1 MAKVVVL
8 NIIDGD
14 LKIGGFQ
21 VSLEIKEGDRTI
33 IVIRGSLPP
42 NPKLATA
49 IQNHWFEY
57 RKLGLASRIRPKSIT
72 HNSFSTSL
80 QEILESG
87 EKLGNL
93 INQWLKSE
101 QFRDIDTGLREELIR
116 TEKVRVLVRTEDN
129 YLRKLPW
136 HLWDFID
143 RYSFAEVALS
153 PIEYKSPRLL
163 PIVAKS
169 KVRILAILG
178 CSAGIDIEKDRELL
192 KSLPN
197 AEVVFLLEPKHH
209 EINDKLWEE
218 PWDIIF
224 FAGHGE
230 TDEKTGW
237 IHINETDSLTLN
249 QVWHGLRKAVA
260 NGLQIAIFNSCDGL
274 GLARRLDDW
283 EIPQMIV
290 MREMVPD
297 FVAQQFLKDFLTN
310 FASGNSLYQAFRDAR
325 EKLQGLETDFPCAS
339 WLPIICQNPAVEPL
353 NWNDLL
359 AHSVNPLNCD
369 NLPGL
374 AEADNLLSQQ
384 IVAEPP
390 IALNSI
396 QPGLRSNLSKFKW
409 AALLLLTG
417 GVAGWHFGLP
427 KLAIFVNDFG
437 FDSYQKNDLITAQ
450 KALGLAEFL
459 NPDNRVVP
467 YTLGWLCQD
476 LQDFECAREKY
487 RRSAKL
493 GFAGA
498 YSQLARL
505 FIVHDKNYNG
515 ALNLLWQGWELAK
528 DDATRYSLQKNQGWA
543 RLEQRRYGEALP
555 HLDAA
560 IKLDSKR
567 ASAYC
572 LKAQVLEGIKDP
584 KGALT
589 EWQKC
594 FKYGDP
600 KSIDEDAWMEKAL
613 KRVNSK

>member
-14 LKIGGFQ
+14 LEIGGFQ

-249 QVWHGLRKAVA
+249 EVWYGLRKAVA

-274 GLARRLDDW
+274 GLVRGLDDW

-290 MREMVPD
+290 MREMIPD
-297 FVAQQFLKDFLTN
+297 FVAQQFLKDLLIN
-310 FASGNSLYQAFRDAR
+310 FASGKSLYQACKEAR
-325 EKLQGLETDFPCAS
+325 EKLQGLETKFPCAS
-339 WLPIICQNPAVEPL
+339 WLPIIFQNPAVEPPT
-353 NWNDLL
+353 WNDLL
-359 AHSVNPLNCD
+359 
-369 NLPGL
+369 G
-374 AEADNLLSQQ
+374 
-384 IVAEPP
+384 VAEIAPVVPSTITPP
-390 IALNSI
+390 RVYNPFQFII
-396 QPGLRSNLSKFKW
+396 QFNYKFKL

-417 GVAGWHFGLP
+417 GVVVWEYGLP
-427 KLAIFVNDFG
+427 KLAVFVNDFG
-437 FDSYQKNDLITAQ
+437 FDCYQKGDLVTAR
-450 KALGLAEFL
+450 KALQLALIL
-459 NPDNRVVP
+459 NPNNRVVP

-476 LQDFECAREKY
+476 VQDFECASEKY
-487 RRSAKL
+487 RQSAKL

-505 FIVHDKNYNG
+505 LIVYDKDYNG
-515 ALNLLWQGWELAK
+515 ALNLLWQGLELAK

-543 RLEQRRYGEALP
+543 RLEQGRYREALP